1 MILKEKTISQTNLK
15 EYFYDGINRESKDL
29 TPPLS
34 EEALHYL
41 AQLLIHFS
49 QSKHL
54 FQIEN
59 NTPSLPTLTL
69 LYEEAYKAKTVF
81 QRNTI
86 LRQLGDNS
94 LFIGALFFERFAKK
108 GINKDYFI
116 GMGGGAYSSLGNLNY
131 GESNIFGE
139 LANSFP
145 KLLQVVANVCAV
157 ELNYKAEEIFSLLE
171 RWQKSKDATLRKQ
184 LHSIGIIP
192 FELNHRH

>member
-1 MILKEKTISQTNLK
+1 MIRSDCTISHTNLK
-15 EYFYDGINRESKDL
+15 EYFYDGINRESIDL
-29 TPPLS
+29 VPPLS
-34 EEALHYL
+34 EESLHYL

-59 NTPSLPTLTL
+59 DTLSLPTLAL
-69 LYEEAYKAKTVF
+69 LYEDAYKAKTVS

-86 LRQLGDNS
+86 LKQLGDSS
-94 LFIGALFFERFAKK
+94 LFIGALFFESFAKK
-108 GINKDYFI
+108 GVNKDYFI
-116 GMGGGAYSSLGNLNY
+116 GMGGGAYSSLGGLNH
-131 GESNIFGE
+131 GGGNIFNE

-157 ELNYKAEEIFSLLE
+157 ELNYKAEDIFSLLE
-171 RWQKSKDATLRKQ
+171 RWQQSKNATLRKQ

-192 FELNHRH
+192 IELNHRH